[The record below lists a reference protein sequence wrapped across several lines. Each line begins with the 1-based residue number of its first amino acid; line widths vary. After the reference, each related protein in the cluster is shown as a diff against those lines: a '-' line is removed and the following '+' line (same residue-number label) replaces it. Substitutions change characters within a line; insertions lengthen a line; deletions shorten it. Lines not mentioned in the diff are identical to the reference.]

1 MDLVEG
7 RYEINFGDLERK
19 LADPKVKILFIC
31 NPQNPTGRCFTKEEL
46 VRMGELCIRNNVMI
60 GVDEIHADI
69 IFDGHKFVPF
79 CGISEEFANHSV
91 TFINPAKKAWDGTY
105 LEM

>member
-91 TFINPAKKAWDGTY
+91 TFINPAKT
-105 LEM
+105 

>member
-31 NPQNPTGRCFTKEEL
+31 NPQNPDTFYFIRFFICC
-46 VRMGELCIRNNVMI
+46 LC
-60 GVDEIHADI
+60 
-69 IFDGHKFVPF
+69 
-79 CGISEEFANHSV
+79 SV
-91 TFINPAKKAWDGTY
+91 SNPANPLPGPPGRDDPADCTGSIC
-105 LEM
+105 